1 MVMLVYQRVINTLQ
15 IRVSRERIIFA
26 DEYVQLG
33 IHDSASGESRNVKF
47 LPLDLNQTSS
57 ESSQ

>member
-47 LPLDLNQTSS
+47 LPLDLNQT
-57 ESSQ
+57 